1 VTIPQASTAA
11 RSFKNCKEVDRMAK
25 QVQHIVWFVTATVV
39 VGCASAASSSGDNNL
54 RPTAPAPLGARLTAG
69 AKTGPTVPLRFD
81 PNAKVVIA
89 TQPNLPA
96 ASFASAQAERGEKV
110 FDQTCAT
117 CHQGDRFIGKEFVDN
132 WNDRRVGDL
141 YTLIRSSMPV
151 DNPGGLKDQEYL
163 DVVAYLL
170 KANHAT
176 PNADSLSA
184 DTTALKGRKIAVH
197 P

>member
-1 VTIPQASTAA
+1 MSKPVNKLAWFIAATA
-11 RSFKNCKEVDRMAK
+11 
-25 QVQHIVWFVTATVV
+25 I
-39 VGCASAASSSGDNNL
+39 VGCASAATSGGGDNTL
-54 RPTAPAPLGARLTAG
+54 RTTAPSPLGAHLTTG
-69 AKTGPTVPLRFD
+69 AKTGATVPLRFD

-96 ASFASAQAERGEKV
+96 ASFAPTQAARGEKV
-110 FDQTCAT
+110 FDQTCAS
-117 CHQGDRFIGKEFVDN
+117 CHQGDQFIGKTFVDN
-132 WNDRRVGDL
+132 WSDRRVGDL

-170 KANHAT
+170 KANHAS

-184 DTTALKGRKIAVH
+184 DTTALKGHKIGVH

>member
-1 VTIPQASTAA
+1 MSKHVERIASFAIATI
-11 RSFKNCKEVDRMAK
+11 
-25 QVQHIVWFVTATVV
+25 I
-39 VGCASAASSSGDNNL
+39 VGCASAAGSSGDNGL
-54 RPTAPAPLGARLTAG
+54 RPTAPAPLGAHLTAA

-89 TQPNLPA
+89 TQPNLPG
-96 ASFASAQAERGEKV
+96 ASFASAQAQRGEKV
-110 FDQTCAT
+110 FDETCAS
-117 CHQGDRFIGKEFVDN
+117 CHQGDQFIGKTFVDN

-184 DTTALKGRKIAVH
+184 DTTALKGHKISVH
-197 P
+197 S

>member
-1 VTIPQASTAA
+1 MFQPV
-11 RSFKNCKEVDRMAK
+11 K
-25 QVQHIVWFVTATVV
+25 HIAWFVTATVI
-39 VGCASAASSSGDNNL
+39 VGCASAAASSGDNNL
-54 RPTAPAPLGARLTAG
+54 RPTALAPLGAHLAAG

-96 ASFASAQAERGEKV
+96 ASFASAQAERGETV
-110 FDQTCAT
+110 FDQTCAS
-117 CHQGDRFIGKEFVDN
+117 CHQSDQFVGKNFVDA
-132 WNDRRVGDL
+132 WNDRRIGDL

-184 DTTALKGRKIAVH
+184 DTTALKGHKIAVR

>member
-1 VTIPQASTAA
+1 MSKP
-11 RSFKNCKEVDRMAK
+11 AK
-25 QVQHIVWFVTATVV
+25 QIAWFVTATVV
-39 VGCASAASSSGDNNL
+39 VGCASAAGSTGDNNL
-54 RPTAPAPLGARLTAG
+54 RATAPAPLAANLSAS
-69 AKTGPTVPLRFD
+69 AKTGATVPLHFD

-96 ASFASAQAERGEKV
+96 ASFAGAQADRGEKV
-110 FDQTCAT
+110 FDATCAS
-117 CHQGDRFIGKEFVDN
+117 CHQSDRFIGKEFVDA

-151 DNPGGLKDQEYL
+151 DNPGGLKDHEYL

-170 KANHAT
+170 KANHAA

-184 DTTALKGRKIAVH
+184 DTTALKGHKISVH
-197 P
+197 S